1 MLEETEP
8 FKSKGN
14 SFRGISL
21 WLFDLDNT
29 LYDSTVRAFP
39 EIHMRMAHYI
49 AKHLKLPLKEAEN
62 LQHTYWR
69 EFGATFLGLERLH
82 GIDPID
88 FFKETHTFDIESAV
102 APCVN
107 PMLLRKTII
116 DLPGRKAILTNGPHA
131 YAERVLH
138 ALGIADVFE
147 AVLAPEEVR
156 VPGCWRC
163 KPEKEAFTRAT
174 SFLHAPLSSTVMIDD
189 GLKNLKAAKALNMKT
204 IWCAGHGKLLS
215 PKKPTYVDYV
225 VRDVSELAKITEHHF
240 LQVKEKVSYVEN
252 R

>member
-1 MLEETEP
+1 MLEETEL

-49 AKHLKLPLKEAEN
+49 AKHLNLPLKEAEN

-107 PMLLRKTII
+107 PMLLRKTIV

-138 ALGIADVFE
+138 TLGIADVFE

-156 VPGCWRC
+156 VPGRWRC
-163 KPEKEAFTRAT
+163 KPEKEAFTSAT

>member
-1 MLEETEP
+1 MGKTLA
-8 FKSKGN
+8 GV
-14 SFRGISL
+14 SL

-49 AKHLKLPLKEAEN
+49 AKHLNLPLKDAEN

-82 GIDPID
+82 GIDPVD
-88 FFKETHTFDIESAV
+88 FFKETHSFDIESAI
-102 APCVN
+102 APCVSS
-107 PMLLRKTII
+107 MLLRKTLTG
-116 DLPGRKAILTNGPHA
+116 LPGRKAILTNGPHA

-138 ALGIADVFE
+138 ALGIADIFE

-156 VPGCWRC
+156 VLGQWRC
-163 KPEKEAFTRAT
+163 KPEKEAFMRAA

-189 GLKNLKAAKALNMKT
+189 GLKNLKAAKALHMKT
-204 IWCAGHGKLLS
+204 VWCAGHGKLLS
-215 PKKPTYVDYV
+215 PKRPSYVDYV
-225 VRDVSELAKITEHHF
+225 VRDVSELARITGHHF
-240 LQVKEKVSYVEN
+240 QPSKETVISYVEN

>member
-1 MLEETEP
+1 MLEETEL

-49 AKHLKLPLKEAEN
+49 AKHLNLPLKDAEN

>member
-1 MLEETEP
+1 MIEETE
-8 FKSKGN
+8 SLSLTGN
-14 SFRGISL
+14 SLAGVSL

-49 AKHLKLPLKEAEN
+49 SKHLNIALKDAEN

-69 EFGATFLGLERLH
+69 EFGATFLGLKRLH
-82 GIDPID
+82 GIDPVD

-102 APCVN
+102 VPCVKRT
-107 PMLLRKTII
+107 LLRKTLVS
-116 DLPGRKAILTNGPHA
+116 LPGRKAILTNGPHA
-131 YAERVLH
+131 YALRVLY

-147 AVLAPEEVR
+147 AVLAPEEVK
-156 VPGCWRC
+156 VPGRWRC
-163 KPEKEAFTRAT
+163 KPEKEAFMSAA
-174 SFLHAPLSSTVMIDD
+174 SFLHAPLSSIVMIDD

-215 PKKPTYVDYV
+215 QKKPMYVDYT

-240 LQVKEKVSYVEN
+240 LQSKEKVSYVEN

>member
-1 MLEETEP
+1 MLEETET
-8 FKSKGN
+8 FKPMGN
-14 SFRGISL
+14 SLAGVSL

-49 AKHLKLPLKEAEN
+49 SRHLNLPLKEAEN

-82 GIDPID
+82 GIDPVD
-88 FFKETHTFDIESAV
+88 FFKETHTFDIESAI
-102 APCVN
+102 APCVS
-107 PMLLRKTII
+107 PMLLRKTLVT
-116 DLPGRKAILTNGPHA
+116 LPGRKAILTNGPHA
-131 YAERVLH
+131 YATRVLH
-138 ALGIADVFE
+138 DLGIADIFE
-147 AVLAPEEVR
+147 AVLAPEDVR
-156 VPGCWRC
+156 VPGRWRC
-163 KPEKEAFTRAT
+163 KPEKEAFTSAA
-174 SFLHAPLSSTVMIDD
+174 SFLHAPLAKTVMIDD

-215 PKKPTYVDYV
+215 EKKPAYVDYV
-225 VRDVSELAKITEHHF
+225 VRDVSELAKITEQHF
-240 LQVKEKVSYVEN
+240 LEPRGTVSYVEN